1 MVASLLPFPI
11 GQYSPVPKG
20 VSFEK
25 ELYAGGGVAIDV
37 EQRPRQ
43 AREALR
49 APFVSRELCMDHW
62 FRLLERGIAKE
73 GRGACQSRGL
83 LSALHLC
90 AHPSLAGFHNILTPR
105 QNRQSILILEE
116 HQNVVR
122 AAPCCEM
129 ALRG

>member
-62 FRLLERGIAKE
+62 FRLLERE
-73 GRGACQSRGL
+73 SRRGGEERARAEVCQAHCI
-83 LSALHLC
+83 SA
-90 AHPSLAGFHNILTPR
+90 PILAWPASTIF
-105 QNRQSILILEE
+105 
-116 HQNVVR
+116 
-122 AAPCCEM
+122 
-129 ALRG
+129 

>member
-1 MVASLLPFPI
+1 MAVGSW
-11 GQYSPVPKG
+11 KG
-20 VSFEK
+20 GVGGEK

-62 FRLLERGIAKE
+62 FRLLERGIAKG

-83 LSALHLC
+83 PSALHLC

-116 HQNVVR
+116 H
-122 AAPCCEM
+122 ES
-129 ALRG
+129 GGG